1 MYPRTR
7 YYYDSFHELIHNTG
21 RYLIDTAVEDEIKVT
36 LNTLPMLMDV
46 HIVIRNSYLTYH
58 KNYKLLLKMLRL
70 KCLRSGELEQ
80 QRNMFQQLLCLP
92 PYLKRAK
99 NVESYYYCCTCEV
112 SLLMIFM
119 KPLEVKLLVK
129 KNMVSLV
136 PSAK

>member
-1 MYPRTR
+1 M
-7 YYYDSFHELIHNTG
+7 G
-21 RYLIDTAVEDEIKVT
+21 
-36 LNTLPMLMDV
+36 V

-58 KNYKLLLKMLRL
+58 KNYKLLLNMLRL
-70 KCLRSGELEQ
+70 KCLRSGELKQ
-80 QRNMFQQLLCLP
+80 QRNMFQQLLCLL

-99 NVESYYYCCTCEV
+99 NVENYYYCCTCEV
-112 SLLMIFM
+112 SLLMIFT